1 MDGGIAPLD
10 VEVLRGRFPALA
22 RRVAGEPAAYLDGPG
37 GTQVPDTVIAAI
49 DRTLRDGVSNLGGGF
64 AASADADA
72 VVGGAR
78 EAVADFFG
86 GTPDGVVFGQNMTSL
101 TFAMSRALARTWEP
115 GDEIVLTRLDHDAN
129 VTPWRLAAAERGV
142 TVRFADFDPADGLLD
157 ADGLEGL
164 LGSRTRLVAVTH
176 ASNALGSIPPVRRIV
191 ESAHRAGALV
201 FVDAVHAAPHLAI
214 DVDTLGC
221 DALVASAYKF
231 FGPHTGM
238 LVARE
243 GLLEETE
250 AFKVVPAPPSGPGK
264 WETGTQS
271 FESLAGVAA
280 AVDYLASL
288 GAGDTRRSALRDA
301 MGRIAAHEDGLA
313 QRFFTGVV
321 GIPGIRVHGTIPGHA
336 PRAPTFAL
344 TLGDIPPPEAA
355 ARLAAEGIFV
365 WSGHHYAVETTRR
378 LGLLEAG
385 GTLRIGF
392 VHYSTVEEVDRVLDA
407 LARVVSAGT

>member
-1 MDGGIAPLD
+1 MG
-10 VEVLRGRFPALA
+10 
-22 RRVAGEPAAYLDGPG
+22 GEPAAYLDGPG

-49 DRTLRDGVSNLGGGF
+49 ERTLHDGVSNLGGSF
-64 AASADADA
+64 PASADADA
-72 VVGGAR
+72 IVVGAR
-78 EAVADFFG
+78 RAVADLFG
-86 GTPDGVVFGQNMTSL
+86 GPPDGVVFGQNMTSL
-101 TFAMSRALARTWEP
+101 TFAMSRALARTWDP

-142 TVRFADFDPADGLLD
+142 TVRFAAFDPADGLLD

-164 LGSRTRLVAVTH
+164 LGPRTRLVAVTH

-201 FVDAVHAAPHLAI
+201 FVDAVHAAPHRAI
-214 DVDTLGC
+214 DVEALGC

-238 LVARE
+238 LVARP
-243 GLLEETE
+243 GLLDEIE
-250 AFKVVPAPPSGPGK
+250 AFKVVPAPQSGPGK

-271 FESLAGVAA
+271 FESLAGVTA

-288 GAGDTRRSALRDA
+288 GAGGTRRPALGDA
-301 MGRIAAHEDGLA
+301 MDRIAAHEDGLA
-313 QRFFTGVV
+313 RRFFAGVAE
-321 GIPGIRVHGTIPGHA
+321 IPGIRVHGTVPGDA

-344 TLGDIPPPEAA
+344 TLGEIRPAEAA

-365 WSGHHYAVETTRR
+365 WSGHHYAVEATRR
-378 LGLLEAG
+378 LGLLERG

-392 VHYSTVEEVDRVLDA
+392 VHYSTAGEVDRVLDA
-407 LARVVSAGT
+407 LARVVAAGT